1 MPTPPPPLL
10 PSHSYNNS
18 PSKPLS
24 RSDST
29 SSGLDSPSATRRA
42 GIFDMS
48 TEKAAYEQGADKEKG
63 DLSVSSD
70 SLHEKAMMRTEGKDA
85 FCLEA
90 RLPASL

>member
-1 MPTPPPPLL
+1 
-10 PSHSYNNS
+10 
-18 PSKPLS
+18 
-24 RSDST
+24 
-29 SSGLDSPSATRRA
+29 
-42 GIFDMS
+42 MS